1 MIKVSIRILESIKIE
16 PPPVVILN
24 VYYAKSFCVFFVGI
38 TFLGARIS
46 ANRKKRLTVSS
57 IFFTSRLR
65 ILSCRHDDSMYRK
78 NTNQPLI
85 CALTNALIGK
95 RGLFEFSL
103 GHLTLTLL
111 DQ

>member
-46 ANRKKRLTVSS
+46 ANRKKRLTVRS
-57 IFFTSRLR
+57 IFFTS

-85 CALTNALIGK
+85 CDLTNALIGK